1 MGNKRI
7 FPLWIAGAAY
17 LADATIA
24 APCGTEFSTI
34 EDNLQMQGIPVLA
47 GEKLF

>member
-1 MGNKRI
+1 MGNKWI
-7 FPLWIAGAAY
+7 FPLWIAGAAD
-17 LADATIA
+17 LADAAIA

-34 EDNLQMQGIPVLA
+34 EDNLQMQGIPVFA